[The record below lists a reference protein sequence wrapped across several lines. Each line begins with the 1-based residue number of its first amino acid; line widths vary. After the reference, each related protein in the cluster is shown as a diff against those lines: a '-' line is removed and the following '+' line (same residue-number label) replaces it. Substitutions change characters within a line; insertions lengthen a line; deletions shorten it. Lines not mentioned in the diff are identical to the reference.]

1 MKKLLK
7 FIFNIEYKG
16 IYRITTILGIRITT
30 KLIKVKDIE
39 KMFIKMD
46 TYKIYSKLKNKSLK
60 IKG

>member
-7 FIFNIEYKG
+7 FTFNIEHKG

>member
-7 FIFNIEYKG
+7 FIFNIEHKG